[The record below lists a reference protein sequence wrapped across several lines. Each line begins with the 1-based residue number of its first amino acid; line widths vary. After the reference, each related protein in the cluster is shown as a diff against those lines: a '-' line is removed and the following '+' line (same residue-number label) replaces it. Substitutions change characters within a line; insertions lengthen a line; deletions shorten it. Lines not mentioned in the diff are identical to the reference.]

1 MLGTNRDLEAMRQR
15 LIQDIGRIEFLLT
28 RADDDRVW
36 LEEKL
41 GRFRSYV
48 HTVDIVLKNR
58 HQEAKERVVNFSI
71 WRDGGGAIYALPE
84 QITISSRRP
93 VRPDDPLSGT

>member
-28 RADDDRVW
+28 RADDDRDW
-36 LEEKL
+36 LEAKL

-48 HTVDIVLKNR
+48 QTIDIALKNR
-58 HQEAKERVVNFSI
+58 QQEAQEVVVNFAV
-71 WRDGGGAIYALPE
+71 WRNGGGAMYALPE
-84 QITISSRRP
+84 QVTITSRRS
-93 VRPDDPLSGT
+93 VGLDNSLSET